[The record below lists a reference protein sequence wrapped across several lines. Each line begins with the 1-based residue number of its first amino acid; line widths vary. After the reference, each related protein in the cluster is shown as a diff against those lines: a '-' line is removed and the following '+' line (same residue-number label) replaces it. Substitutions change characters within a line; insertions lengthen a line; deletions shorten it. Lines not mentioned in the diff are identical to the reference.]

1 MRAEAKLDRR
11 VALKNVV
18 SGENVVGKTINHLT
32 IITELDRVGGV
43 DSKTGWRTSKRFFL
57 CKCVCGLEK
66 RVSANEIFTG
76 GTKSCG
82 CIKGESRKRHGMSGK
97 PEYYTW
103 SLMKRRCD
111 SPKDDMYKY
120 YGGAGVKYC
129 DRWALFD
136 NFYADMGPRPS
147 SSHSLDRF
155 PNGSGDY
162 CKENC
167 RWATHKEQANN
178 MKSNVILDFRGEKL
192 TMKQVSERLGI
203 KYTSLIERLKNGWDM
218 EKIINTP
225 IKKTKRRSK

>member
-82 CIKGESRKRHGMSGK
+82 CIK
-97 PEYYTW
+97 
-103 SLMKRRCD
+103 
-111 SPKDDMYKY
+111 
-120 YGGAGVKYC
+120 GVKYC